1 MAARRLRWLVVVAA
15 CTVVFVACVC
25 LVMVAPIGWL
35 PSDDGVRW
43 SIALGFAGAVSAAV
57 GGSLGWW
64 TTPRDG
70 EPGGAEGSGP
80 AGRGRLRMK
89 ARASGGGEVHQAAR
103 DQRFGTAQG
112 AVGGGTASD
121 DGAPADIDM
130 RARSRRGRIAQAGR
144 DQHIGG
150 SDDR

>member
-15 CTVVFVACVC
+15 CTVVFVACVG
-25 LVMVAPIGWL
+25 LVLLAPIGWL
-35 PSDDGVRW
+35 PADDGIRW

-70 EPGGAEGSGP
+70 EPGGESGT
-80 AGRGRLRMK
+80 AGRGRLRMT
-89 ARASGGGEVHQAAR
+89 ARASRGGEVYQAAR
-103 DQRFGTAQG
+103 DQHFGTGRG
-112 AVGGGTASD
+112 AAGGGAASG